1 MKQYYRLE
9 FYVPA
14 SQASLVKNAVFE
26 TGAGRLSH
34 YDHCSWETSGKAQMM
49 IPGPPGQLGA
59 LRTSEE
65 IKVEVIV
72 AEDCLEDA
80 VNAII
85 ARHPS
90 EQPVLCYYPVGIAF
104 PPDDDAD
111 EE

>member
-9 FYVPA
+9 FYVPTN
-14 SQASLVKNAVFE
+14 QASLVKNAMFE
-26 TGAGRLSH
+26 AGAGRLSH

-49 IPGPPGQLGA
+49 IPGAPGQLGS

-80 VNAII
+80 VNAVI